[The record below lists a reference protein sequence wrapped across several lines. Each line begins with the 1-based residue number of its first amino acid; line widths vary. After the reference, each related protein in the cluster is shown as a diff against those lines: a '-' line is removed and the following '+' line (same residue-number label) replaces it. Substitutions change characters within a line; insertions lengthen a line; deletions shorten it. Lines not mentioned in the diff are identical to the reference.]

1 MNVFLEYELSV
12 VCQRALFCTIL
23 GLDKIIAENHFTSEI
38 FWWHQWNV
46 NLHDIIHHRRK
57 EISPDLTQTYKLQK
71 GNVLHIWGLMD
82 NKERNCVG

>member
-12 VCQRALFCTIL
+12 VCQRALFCSIL
-23 GLDKIIAENHFTSEI
+23 GLDKITIRSSLKIISPLKYFDDIS
-38 FWWHQWNV
+38 QWNV

-71 GNVLHIWGLMD
+71 GNVLHI
-82 NKERNCVG
+82 